1 MSLHRFFIEGPL
13 PDAPASD
20 WPVPLGRRDA
30 HHLAVVLRMKAGD
43 RVVLADTSR
52 RQAEAVLRSVG
63 PDGVTADVEAPVAAT
78 VGPRVG
84 LAQGLARRE
93 RMETAVEKATEL
105 GAAEIVPVRFARSVV
120 KLDREKGA
128 DRTDRWRRIVLAAAK
143 QSQRAEAPV
152 VLEPVGV
159 AGLIEIASAY
169 DVVLVPWEETV
180 GGGAGRA
187 GAPGIPEA
195 LAAAGAGPETS
206 VLVVIG
212 PEGGLE
218 THEVERLV
226 RDAGGVVCGMG
237 ETVLRTETAAIVA
250 LALAIHTLG
259 GLGRRARA

>member
-20 WPVPLGRRDA
+20 WPLPLGRSDA
-30 HHLAVVLRMKAGD
+30 HHLAVVLRMKPGD

-63 PDGVTADVEAPVAAT
+63 PDGVTADVEAPVAAAA
-78 VGPRVG
+78 GPRVG
-84 LAQGLARRE
+84 LAQGLAKRE
-93 RMETAVEKATEL
+93 RMETVVEKATEL
-105 GAAEIVPVRFARSVV
+105 GAVEIVPVRFARSVV
-120 KLDREKGA
+120 KLDAERAGG
-128 DRTDRWRRIVLAAAK
+128 RTDRWRRIALAAAK
-143 QSQRAEAPV
+143 QSQRTEGPV
-152 VLEPVGV
+152 VREPVGV

-180 GGGAGRA
+180 GGAGGT

-218 THEVERLV
+218 AHEVDRLV
-226 RDAGGVVCGMG
+226 RDAGAVVCGMG

-250 LALAIHTLG
+250 LALAIHALG
-259 GLGRRARA
+259 GLGGRARA

>member
-20 WPVPLGRRDA
+20 WPLPLGRSDA
-30 HHLAVVLRMKAGD
+30 HHLAVVLRMKPGD

-63 PDGVTADVEAPVAAT
+63 PDGVTADVETPVAAAA
-78 VGPRVG
+78 GPHVG
-84 LAQGLARRE
+84 LAQGLAKRE
-93 RMETAVEKATEL
+93 RMETVVEKATEL

-120 KLDREKGA
+120 KLDSEKGA
-128 DRTDRWRRIVLAAAK
+128 DRTDRWRRIALAAAK
-143 QSQRAEAPV
+143 QSQRTEAPA

-180 GGGAGRA
+180 GGAGGT

-218 THEVERLV
+218 AHEVDRLV
-226 RDAGGVVCGMG
+226 RDAGAVVCGMG

-250 LALAIHTLG
+250 LALAIHALG
-259 GLGRRARA
+259 GLGGRARA